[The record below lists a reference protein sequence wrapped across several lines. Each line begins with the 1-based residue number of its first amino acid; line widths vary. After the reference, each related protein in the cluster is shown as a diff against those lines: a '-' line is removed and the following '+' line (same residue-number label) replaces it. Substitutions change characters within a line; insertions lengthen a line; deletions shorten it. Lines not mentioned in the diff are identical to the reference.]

1 LNQHIIE
8 LEHTIAQYEAMLTP
22 AEEEPTPSYEEYAS
36 KFDAATPEQEPEVS
50 SDVSTWDS
58 NTWIA
63 YIKAGVFEEVRKNKL
78 WTEGEDH
85 IILMSVGKGADAFK
99 ISNMAKGL
107 GRTIQAINSRAIVTH
122 GLSVYKDRI
131 VYPSKNK
138 GE

>member
-1 LNQHIIE
+1 
-8 LEHTIAQYEAMLTP
+8 
-22 AEEEPTPSYEEYAS
+22 
-36 KFDAATPEQEPEVS
+36 
-50 SDVSTWDS
+50 
-58 NTWIA
+58 
-63 YIKAGVFEEVRKNKL
+63 
-78 WTEGEDH
+78 
-85 IILMSVGKGADAFK
+85 MSVGKGADAFK